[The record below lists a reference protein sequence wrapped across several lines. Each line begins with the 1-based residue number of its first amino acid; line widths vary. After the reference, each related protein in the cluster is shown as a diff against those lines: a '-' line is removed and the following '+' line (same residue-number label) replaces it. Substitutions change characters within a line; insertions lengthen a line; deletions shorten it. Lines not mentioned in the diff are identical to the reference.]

1 MGELDT
7 TVGPLLVGILFN
19 TYLYGLVTS
28 QYLDYWNHQFNDALW
43 IKITVILLLLV
54 DTAHS
59 IIGIYELWHLCVSNF
74 TNPSILLVVDFT
86 IPFTAIAMSTSGVI
100 TQIFLGHRVFQLT
113 QSKPLAIVLGVL
125 STGGFVSGCIA
136 GVKSGIIKK
145 GADFGEII
153 PIVTCWL
160 TLLTSVDLL
169 ITGILIY
176 VLSRSKTGFR
186 RTDTIINRLI
196 RGAIQT
202 GLFASM
208 FALADLFSFIFAPNT
223 SFYAMFAFPI
233 GRIYTTTLLN
243 TLNARVV
250 FLKMDQESDSGGQR
264 WSTTTRMR
272 PFQIQ
277 TNRLSSASRQ
287 TYTHTPET
295 VDVEVPQKRLSGPP
309 HSACSLDE

>member
-1 MGELDT
+1 LPFYT
-7 TVGPLLVGILFN
+7 LNLLHF
-19 TYLYGLVTS
+19 
-28 QYLDYWNHQFNDALW
+28 
-43 IKITVILLLLV
+43 
-54 DTAHS
+54 
-59 IIGIYELWHLCVSNF
+59 
-74 TNPSILLVVDFT
+74 
-86 IPFTAIAMSTSGVI
+86 
-100 TQIFLGHRVFQLT
+100 RVFQLT
-113 QSKPLAIVLGVL
+113 QSKPLAIVLGAL

-145 GADFGEII
+145 VADFGEII
-153 PIVTCWL
+153 PLVTCIPLSLCSVFIVTNYPAGWL

-264 WSTTTRMR
+264 WSTMTRMR
-272 PFQIQ
+272 PFQIE
-277 TNRLSSASRQ
+277 TNGLSSASRQ
-287 TYTHTPET
+287 TYTHAPET
-295 VDVEVPQKRLSGPP
+295 VVVEAPQKRLSGSR
-309 HSACSLDE
+309 HSGSLDG